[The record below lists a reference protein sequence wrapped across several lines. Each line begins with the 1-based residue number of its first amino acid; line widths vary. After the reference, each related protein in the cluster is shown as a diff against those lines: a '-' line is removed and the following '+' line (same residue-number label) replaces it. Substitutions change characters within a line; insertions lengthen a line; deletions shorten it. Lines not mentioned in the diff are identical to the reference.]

1 VADSP
6 QNIFNPSRLT
16 LARKRRGLTKGLL
29 AKRILVDL
37 RTITSY
43 EAGEHAPAQDTMAAL
58 RIALEFPESFF
69 YGEDMEEPMPETA
82 SFRALT
88 RMTARQRDMAL
99 SQGAIA
105 LHFNKWLEERFD
117 MPVATLP
124 DLSREHNP
132 EMAAESLRRVWGIG
146 KLSIRN
152 LIHLLEANG
161 VRVFSLAL
169 ETKEVDAFSMW
180 KGNVPFIFLNTYKT
194 AEHSRFD
201 AAHELGHL
209 VLHKHGGPHGR
220 ETEKEA
226 DAFASAFLM
235 PAESVVANA
244 PRFTTVSDLI
254 KLKKV
259 WGTSVSALAYRLHVL
274 KMLSDWHYQGI
285 CVQLSRNGFR
295 TSEPESIPRESSL
308 VLPKLLETLYVED
321 GLTRSKIADAL
332 AIPVS
337 ELEQL
342 LFSLVMTGVQGGRSA
357 GTPKGARSNL
367 YRIK

>member
-1 VADSP
+1 M
-6 QNIFNPSRLT
+6 L
-16 LARKRRGLTKGLL
+16 
-29 AKRILVDL
+29 
-37 RTITSY
+37 
-43 EAGEHAPAQDTMAAL
+43 PAQDTMAAL
-58 RIALEFPESFF
+58 DRVGVPGVFLLWRG
-69 YGEDMEEPMPETA
+69 YGGA
-82 SFRALT
+82 Y
-88 RMTARQRDMAL
+88 ARNSKFSSTDQNDRKTERYG
-99 SQGAIA
+99 SQPGAIA

-259 WGTSVSALAYRLHVL
+259 GNQSVQPIRHTY
-274 KMLSDWHYQGI
+274 
-285 CVQLSRNGFR
+285 
-295 TSEPESIPRESSL
+295 
-308 VLPKLLETLYVED
+308 
-321 GLTRSKIADAL
+321 
-332 AIPVS
+332 
-337 ELEQL
+337 
-342 LFSLVMTGVQGGRSA
+342 
-357 GTPKGARSNL
+357 
-367 YRIK
+367 